1 MAKGFA
7 DKVVIK
13 SRKQSQTKK
22 TVKRSISGG
31 KTAAPRKSAKTGQAG
46 KKAAK
51 KPPAIN
57 RGRPKKNIKYT
68 KTVNVR
74 LTQHQWAQV
83 ITWSE
88 KAHLEP
94 SVYIRKVL
102 LDFLNITPEER

>member
-1 MAKGFA
+1 MTKRFA

-13 SRKQSQTKK
+13 PRKQSQAKK
-22 TVKRSISGG
+22 TVKKPVVRT
-31 KTAAPRKSAKTGQAG
+31 KAAAPAKTSKRPA
-46 KKAAK
+46 KKALSAS
-51 KPPAIN
+51 